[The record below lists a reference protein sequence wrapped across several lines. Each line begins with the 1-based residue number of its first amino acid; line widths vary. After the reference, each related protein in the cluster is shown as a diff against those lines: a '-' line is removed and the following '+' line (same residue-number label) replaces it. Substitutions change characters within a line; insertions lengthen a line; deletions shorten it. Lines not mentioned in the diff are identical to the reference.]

1 MMLMAKNHKAPQLS
15 LELLVLD
22 RVKITGGKFKE
33 KTGTIVEDPEKG
45 GLDVS
50 LIPVRLDGQ
59 GQEVKMVNPSMLQRI
74 T

>member
-1 MMLMAKNHKAPQLS
+1 MMLMAKNHKAPQVS

-22 RVKITGGKFKE
+22 RVKVTGESKFRE

-45 GLDVS
+45 GGFGLDVS

-59 GQEVKMVNPSMLQRI
+59 DQEVKI
-74 T
+74 